1 MKKGLFFLIIFSFVF
16 AAYSQSISI
25 PEWGI
30 IYKDYAIRITV
41 INFGKGVDLTE
52 AGYPGKKA
60 TIVPINIKPLSDA
73 QDMVIDRRKNVL
85 YAFLKS
91 GRRIRNLRLGYL
103 PVEKPMGSPL
113 IICSSLYGSQ
123 TGMYFLPGNISPE
136 QINYFALW
144 IDGKYLYIYRL
155 PQKSSTY

>member
-41 INFGKGVDLTE
+41 INFGKAIDLAGV
-52 AGYPGKKA
+52 GYPGTKE
-60 TIVPINIKPLSDA
+60 TFVPMNVKPLGDT
-73 QDMVIDRRKNVL
+73 QDMITDRRKNVF
-85 YAFLKS
+85 YAFLKN
-91 GRRIRNLRLGYL
+91 GRRIKNLRLGYL
-103 PVEKPMGSPL
+103 PIEDQMSSPL